1 MQIEIFEEH
10 AAEYDEWYDEHQAA
24 YNAEILALRSLIPSA
39 GTGLEVGAGTGRFT
53 LPLGIRIGVE
63 PARAMAERARARG
76 LRSSMPW
83 QKPFPFGTGPSISS

>member
-53 LPLGIRIGVE
+53 LPPVSYTHLDVYKRQIRAGIWPR
-63 PARAMAERARARG
+63 
-76 LRSSMPW
+76 
-83 QKPFPFGTGPSISS
+83 